1 MNKTAKNPE
10 FVKRMVVDA
19 ENIADIRKKFFKGE
33 EIAPEEIESVISI
46 TPRHKDINWGPN
58 RLSMVPWTALE
69 HLHKCIQATIN
80 KNIEGDFVET
90 GAWRGGSCIIAK
102 SVYDDLKVNKKI
114 FVADSFEGL
123 PKPDAATYP
132 DDKNDT
138 HYLDENMKASLET
151 VKENFKKFGLLDDNV
166 IFLKG
171 WFKDTMPNAPIDKI
185 SILRLDGDM
194 YESTIDVLKNLYHK
208 LSIGGY
214 CIIDD
219 YYHPACKAAV
229 QDFRSYNGITEPI
242 IKVDNDPL
250 NEVHFWIKERQTN
263 YVDRE
268 YPKRGIIREMF
279 LLKNSIIPFSRRTI
293 RKVIDAFKGGRA

>member
-1 MNKTAKNPE
+1 MNKTINNPE

-19 ENIADIRKKFFKGE
+19 ENIADIRKKFFSGE
-33 EIAPEEIESVISI
+33 NITPEEIESVISI
-46 TPRHKDINWGPN
+46 TPSHKDINWGTG

-69 HLHKCIQATIN
+69 HLHKCIQDVVG
-80 KNIEGDFVET
+80 KNIDGDFVET

-102 SVYDDLKVNKKI
+102 SIFNDLNVNKKV
-114 FVADSFEGL
+114 FVVDSFEGL
-123 PKPDAATYP
+123 PKPDIEKYP

-151 VKENFKKFGLLDDNV
+151 VKENFKKFNLLDDNIV
-166 IFLKG
+166 FIKG
-171 WFKDTMPNAPIDKI
+171 WFKDTLPNAPIDKI

-219 YYHPACKAAV
+219 YNHPACREAI
-229 QDFRSYNGITEPI
+229 QDFRLGNGITEPI

-250 NEVHFWIKERQTN
+250 NEVHFWIKEKRTN
-263 YVDRE
+263 YADRD
-268 YPKRGIIREMF
+268 YVKRGATRAIHSLKNNLLHQGKRKIGRIID
-279 LLKNSIIPFSRRTI
+279 LLK
-293 RKVIDAFKGGRA
+293 K